1 MSELFFKVERAG
13 VFTTFQDN
21 GYHNLQ
27 HLGIPTGGVM
37 DSNFFKI
44 SNKLLNNNLNE
55 GVIEFAYQGPRL
67 KLIKGTAKI
76 AIVGNVHFIIER
88 NNSKVFDNEFNS
100 FQTYELKEGDV
111 LDIIAT
117 KQSVYGYL
125 AIQGGFK
132 IDKFYNSSSTL
143 TRSKIGPNKGNKI
156 SNDQIIC
163 FLQQSQKKINYKVLY
178 NFEKTNNIIRVL
190 IGPQIDFFAK
200 DSINE
205 FFSSTYT
212 ISNNTDRMGIRIEGH
227 KVKNIK
233 TSNIASEGIV
243 KGSIQIPG
251 DGNPIILMAE
261 HPTIG
266 GYPKIATVIL
276 SDFATISQLSPGKKI
291 SFKKTTFTEAE
302 KIFKNNNKFLNN
314 IFNQIQSF

>member
-1 MSELFFKVERAG
+1 
-13 VFTTFQDN
+13 
-21 GYHNLQ
+21 
-27 HLGIPTGGVM
+27 
-37 DSNFFKI
+37 
-44 SNKLLNNNLNE
+44 
-55 GVIEFAYQGPRL
+55 
-67 KLIKGTAKI
+67 
-76 AIVGNVHFIIER
+76 
-88 NNSKVFDNEFNS
+88 
-100 FQTYELKEGDV
+100 
-111 LDIIAT
+111 
-117 KQSVYGYL
+117 
-125 AIQGGFK
+125 
-132 IDKFYNSSSTL
+132 
-143 TRSKIGPNKGNKI
+143 
-156 SNDQIIC
+156 
-163 FLQQSQKKINYKVLY
+163 
-178 NFEKTNNIIRVL
+178 
-190 IGPQIDFFAK
+190 
-200 DSINE
+200 
-205 FFSSTYT
+205 
-212 ISNNTDRMGIRIEGH
+212 MGIRIEGH